1 MEPAA
6 SSRSW
11 SAPAREDDQVTVK
24 GKRIVV
30 TGGAR
35 GIGARLVGELR
46 ERGAEVT
53 STDIL
58 PGCDI
63 VCDVSDEADVIAL
76 FDQVGD
82 IDGLVNNAALL
93 VGRRPF
99 QEITIDEWDRMM
111 AVNVRGTF
119 LCARE
124 ASKHMPRGGSI
135 VNVSSTTA
143 FNGSKGFLDYV
154 ASKGAVVSMTKTL
167 AFELGPQQIRV
178 NCVGPGFTPT
188 EGSAVLGTYDP
199 TATPLGRVME
209 PDDLLGTY
217 CYLLSDDSKF
227 VSAQTILVN
236 GGRFPH

>member
-1 MEPAA
+1 M
-6 SSRSW
+6 S
-11 SAPAREDDQVTVK
+11 VK

-46 ERGAEVT
+46 ERGAEVV
-53 STDIL
+53 STDIV
-58 PGCDI
+58 PGCD
-63 VCDVSDEADVIAL
+63 VLCDVSDEQDVIAL
-76 FDQVGD
+76 FDRAGD
-82 IDGLVNNAALL
+82 IDGLVNNAAML

-99 QEITIDEWDRMM
+99 QEISVDEWDRMM

-124 ASKHMPRGGSI
+124 ASSHMPNGGSI

-143 FNGSKGFLDYV
+143 LNGSQGFLHYV
-154 ASKGAVVSMTKTL
+154 ASKGAVISMTKTL
-167 AFELGPQQIRV
+167 AFELGPKQIRV

-188 EGSAVLGTYDP
+188 EGSAVLGEYDP
-199 TATPLGRVME
+199 TGTPLGRVMD

-217 CYLLSDDSKF
+217 CYLLGDDSKF
-227 VSAQTILVN
+227 VSAQLILVN

>member
-1 MEPAA
+1 M
-6 SSRSW
+6 S
-11 SAPAREDDQVTVK
+11 VK

-63 VCDVSDEADVIAL
+63 VCDVSVEQDVIAL

-93 VGRRPF
+93 VSRRPF
-99 QEITIDEWDRMM
+99 QEISVDEWDRMM

-124 ASKHMPRGGSI
+124 ASKHMPNGGSI

-143 FNGSKGFLDYV
+143 LNGSQGFLHYV
-154 ASKGAVVSMTKTL
+154 ASKGAVISMTKTL
-167 AFELGPQQIRV
+167 AFELGPKQIRV

-188 EGSAVLGTYDP
+188 EGSSVLGAYDP

-217 CYLLSDDSKF
+217 CYLLGDDSKF

>member
-1 MEPAA
+1 M
-6 SSRSW
+6 
-11 SAPAREDDQVTVK
+11 TVK

-46 ERGAEVT
+46 ERGAKVT

-63 VCDVSDEADVIAL
+63 VCDVSDEQDVVSL

-82 IDGLVNNAALL
+82 IDGLVNNAAML

-99 QEITIDEWDRMM
+99 QEISVEEWDRMM

-124 ASKHMPRGGSI
+124 ASKHMPDGGSI

-143 FNGSKGFLDYV
+143 FNGSQGFLHYV

-167 AFELGPQQIRV
+167 AFELGPKQIRV

-217 CYLLSDDSKF
+217 CYLLGDDSKF

>member
-1 MEPAA
+1 M
-6 SSRSW
+6 S
-11 SAPAREDDQVTVK
+11 VK
-24 GKRIVV
+24 DKRIVV

-46 ERGAEVT
+46 ERGAEVV

-63 VCDVSDEADVIAL
+63 VCDVSDEQDVIAL
-76 FDQVGD
+76 FDEAGD

-93 VGRRPF
+93 VGRRRLE
-99 QEITIDEWDRMM
+99 EIPLDEWDRMM

-119 LCARE
+119 LCSRE
-124 ASKHMPRGGSI
+124 ASKHMPNGGSI
-135 VNVSSTTA
+135 VNVASTTA
-143 FNGSKGFLDYV
+143 LSGSQGFLHYV
-154 ASKGAVVSMTKTL
+154 ASKGAVISMTRSL
-167 AFELGPQQIRV
+167 AFELGGKQIRV
-178 NCVGPGFTPT
+178 NCVAPGFAPT
-188 EGSAVLGTYDP
+188 EGSAVLGAYDP
-199 TATPLGRVME
+199 TRTPLGRVME

-227 VSAQTILVN
+227 VSAQLIVVD

>member
-1 MEPAA
+1 M
-6 SSRSW
+6 S
-11 SAPAREDDQVTVK
+11 VK

-46 ERGAEVT
+46 ERGATVT

-58 PGCDI
+58 PDCDI
-63 VCDVSDEADVIAL
+63 VCDVSDEQDVVAL

-93 VGRRPF
+93 VGRKPF
-99 QEITIDEWDRMM
+99 QEIAIDEWDRMM

-124 ASKHMPRGGSI
+124 ASKHMPDGGSI
-135 VNVSSTTA
+135 VNVASTTA
-143 FNGSKGFLDYV
+143 FNGSQGFLHYV

-167 AFELGPQQIRV
+167 AFELGPKQIRV

-188 EGSAVLGTYDP
+188 EGSAVLGAYDP
-199 TATPLGRVME
+199 TATPLGQMIK

-217 CYLLSDDSKF
+217 CYLLGDDSKF

>member
-1 MEPAA
+1 M
-6 SSRSW
+6 SSSG
-11 SAPAREDDQVTVK
+11 VK

-46 ERGAEVT
+46 ERGAET
-53 STDIL
+53 ISTDIL

-63 VCDVSDEADVIAL
+63 MCDVSDEQDVVAL

-99 QEITIDEWDRMM
+99 QEISVEEWDRMM

-124 ASKHMPRGGSI
+124 ASNHMPRGGSI

-143 FNGSKGFLDYV
+143 FNGSQGFLHYV

-199 TATPLGRVME
+199 TATPLGRVMD

>member
-1 MEPAA
+1 M
-6 SSRSW
+6 S
-11 SAPAREDDQVTVK
+11 VK

-63 VCDVSDEADVIAL
+63 VCDVSDEQDVVAL

-82 IDGLVNNAALL
+82 VDGLVNNAALL
-93 VGRRPF
+93 VERRPF
-99 QEITIDEWDRMM
+99 QEISVEEWDRMM

-124 ASKHMPRGGSI
+124 AAKHMPNGGSI

-143 FNGSKGFLDYV
+143 LNGSQGFLHYV
-154 ASKGAVVSMTKTL
+154 ASKGAVISMTKTL
-167 AFELGPQQIRV
+167 AFELGPKQIRV

-188 EGSAVLGTYDP
+188 EGSSVLGEYDP
-199 TATPLGRVME
+199 TGTPLGRVME

-217 CYLLSDDSKF
+217 CYLLGDDSKF
-227 VSAQTILVN
+227 VSAQLILVN

>member
-1 MEPAA
+1 M
-6 SSRSW
+6 S
-11 SAPAREDDQVTVK
+11 VK
-24 GKRIVV
+24 DKRIVV

-58 PGCDI
+58 SGCDI
-63 VCDVSDEADVIAL
+63 VCDVSDEQDVIAL

-99 QEITIDEWDRMM
+99 QEISVDEWDRMM

-124 ASKHMPRGGSI
+124 ASKHMPNGGSI

-143 FNGSKGFLDYV
+143 LNGSQGFLHYV
-154 ASKGAVVSMTKTL
+154 ASKGAVISMTKTL
-167 AFELGPQQIRV
+167 AFELGPKQIRV

-188 EGSAVLGTYDP
+188 EGSSVLGAYDP

-217 CYLLSDDSKF
+217 CYLLGDDSKF

>member
-1 MEPAA
+1 M
-6 SSRSW
+6 S
-11 SAPAREDDQVTVK
+11 VK

-58 PGCDI
+58 AGCDI
-63 VCDVSDEADVIAL
+63 VCDVSDEQDVIAL

-93 VGRRPF
+93 VGRKPF
-99 QEITIDEWDRMM
+99 QEISVDEWDRMM

-124 ASKHMPRGGSI
+124 ASKHMPNGGSI

-143 FNGSKGFLDYV
+143 LNGSQGFLHYV
-154 ASKGAVVSMTKTL
+154 ASKGAVISMTKTL

-217 CYLLSDDSKF
+217 CYLLGDDSKF

>member
-1 MEPAA
+1 M
-6 SSRSW
+6 S
-11 SAPAREDDQVTVK
+11 VK

-46 ERGAEVT
+46 ERGAEVV

-63 VCDVSDEADVIAL
+63 LCDVSDEDDVIAL
-76 FDQVGD
+76 FDEAGD

-93 VGRRPF
+93 ATRRPF
-99 QEITIDEWDRMM
+99 QEISVEEWNRMM

-124 ASKHMPRGGSI
+124 AANHMPNGGSI

-143 FNGSKGFLDYV
+143 VNGSQGFLHYV
-154 ASKGAVVSMTKTL
+154 ASKGAVISMTKTL
-167 AFELGPQQIRV
+167 AFELGPKQIRV

-188 EGSAVLGTYDP
+188 EGSAVLGEYDP
-199 TATPLGRVME
+199 TGTPLGRVMD

-217 CYLLSDDSKF
+217 CYLLGDDSKF
-227 VSAQTILVN
+227 VSAQLILVN

>member
-1 MEPAA
+1 MPNWLMGSRPFFSEATAMPA
-6 SSRSW
+6 SGDTS
-11 SAPAREDDQVTVK
+11 DT
-24 GKRIVV
+24 
-30 TGGAR
+30 
-35 GIGARLVGELR
+35 
-46 ERGAEVT
+46 AEVT

-58 PGCDI
+58 PGSDI
-63 VCDVSDEADVIAL
+63 VCDVSDEQDVIAL

-99 QEITIDEWDRMM
+99 QEISVDEWDRMM

-124 ASKHMPRGGSI
+124 ASKHMPGGGSI

-143 FNGSKGFLDYV
+143 LNGSQGFLHYV
-154 ASKGAVVSMTKTL
+154 ASKGAVISMTKTL
-167 AFELGPQQIRV
+167 AFELGPKQIRV

-188 EGSAVLGTYDP
+188 EGSAVLGEYDP
-199 TATPLGRVME
+199 AATPLGRVME

-217 CYLLSDDSKF
+217 CYLLGDDSKF
-227 VSAQTILVN
+227 VSAQLILVN

>member
-1 MEPAA
+1 M
-6 SSRSW
+6 S
-11 SAPAREDDQVTVK
+11 VK

-53 STDIL
+53 SSDIL

-63 VCDVSDEADVIAL
+63 VCDVSDEQDVISL

-99 QEITIDEWDRMM
+99 QEISVAEWDQMM

-119 LCARE
+119 LCSRE
-124 ASKHMPRGGSI
+124 ASKHMPNGGSI

-143 FNGSKGFLDYV
+143 FNGSQGFLHYV
-154 ASKGAVVSMTKTL
+154 ASKGAVVSMTRTL

-217 CYLLSDDSKF
+217 CYLLGDDSKF

>member
-1 MEPAA
+1 
-6 SSRSW
+6 
-11 SAPAREDDQVTVK
+11 VTVK

-46 ERGAEVT
+46 ERGAKVT

-63 VCDVSDEADVIAL
+63 VCDVSDEQDVVSL

-82 IDGLVNNAALL
+82 IDGLVNNAAML

-99 QEITIDEWDRMM
+99 QEISVEEWDRMM

-124 ASKHMPRGGSI
+124 ASKHMPDGGSI

-143 FNGSKGFLDYV
+143 FNGSQGFLHYV

-167 AFELGPQQIRV
+167 AFELGPKQIRV

-217 CYLLSDDSKF
+217 CYLLGDDSKF

>member
-1 MEPAA
+1 M
-6 SSRSW
+6 S
-11 SAPAREDDQVTVK
+11 VK
-24 GKRIVV
+24 DKRIVV

-46 ERGAEVT
+46 ERGADVV

-63 VCDVSDEADVIAL
+63 VCDVSDEQDVIAL
-76 FDQVGD
+76 FNEVGD
-82 IDGLVNNAALL
+82 IDGLVNNAAML

-99 QEITIDEWDRMM
+99 QEISIDEWDRMM

-119 LCARE
+119 ICARE
-124 ASKHMPRGGSI
+124 ASKHMPNGGSI

-143 FNGSKGFLDYV
+143 LSGSQGFLHYV
-154 ASKGAVVSMTKTL
+154 ASKGAVISMTRSM
-167 AFELGPQQIRV
+167 AFELGPKQIRV
-178 NCVGPGFTPT
+178 NCVGPGFAPT

-199 TATPLGRVME
+199 TRTPLGRVME

-227 VSAQTILVN
+227 VTAQLIVVD

>member
-1 MEPAA
+1 M
-6 SSRSW
+6 S
-11 SAPAREDDQVTVK
+11 VK

-46 ERGAEVT
+46 ERGADVV
-53 STDIL
+53 STDVL

-63 VCDVSDEADVIAL
+63 VCDVSDEDDVIAL
-76 FDQVGD
+76 FDQAGE

-99 QEITIDEWDRMM
+99 QEITVDEWDRMM

-143 FNGSKGFLDYV
+143 LNGSQGFLHYV
-154 ASKGAVVSMTKTL
+154 ASKGAVISMTKTL
-167 AFELGPQQIRV
+167 AFELGPKQIRV

-188 EGSAVLGTYDP
+188 EGSSVLGDYDP
-199 TATPLGRVME
+199 KATPLGRVME

-217 CYLLSDDSKF
+217 CYLLGDDSKF

>member
-1 MEPAA
+1 M
-6 SSRSW
+6 S
-11 SAPAREDDQVTVK
+11 VK
-24 GKRIVV
+24 DKRIVV

-46 ERGAEVT
+46 ERGAEVV

-63 VCDVSDEADVIAL
+63 VCDVSDEQDVIAL
-76 FDQVGD
+76 FDETGD
-82 IDGLVNNAALL
+82 IDGLVNNAAMLAN
-93 VGRRPF
+93 RRPF
-99 QEITIDEWDRMM
+99 QEITIDEWDQMM

-124 ASKHMPRGGSI
+124 ASKHMPNGGSI

-143 FNGSKGFLDYV
+143 LNGSQGFLHYV
-154 ASKGAVVSMTKTL
+154 ASKGAVISMTKTL
-167 AFELGPQQIRV
+167 AFELGKQNIRV

-188 EGSAVLGTYDP
+188 EGSAVLGAYDP
-199 TATPLGRVME
+199 SGTPLGRVME

-217 CYLLSDDSKF
+217 CYLLGDDSKF
-227 VSAQTILVN
+227 VSAQLILVN

>member
-1 MEPAA
+1 M
-6 SSRSW
+6 S
-11 SAPAREDDQVTVK
+11 VK

-46 ERGAEVT
+46 ERGADVV
-53 STDIL
+53 STDVL

-63 VCDVSDEADVIAL
+63 VCDVSDEDDVIAL
-76 FDQVGD
+76 FDQAGD

-99 QEITIDEWDRMM
+99 QEISVDEWDRMM

-143 FNGSKGFLDYV
+143 LNGSQGFLHYV
-154 ASKGAVVSMTKTL
+154 ASKGAVISMTNTL
-167 AFELGPQQIRV
+167 AFELGPKQIRV

-188 EGSAVLGTYDP
+188 EGSSVLGDYDP

-217 CYLLSDDSKF
+217 CYLLGDDSKF

>member
-1 MEPAA
+1 M
-6 SSRSW
+6 S
-11 SAPAREDDQVTVK
+11 VK

-46 ERGAEVT
+46 ERGADVV
-53 STDIL
+53 STDVL
-58 PGCDI
+58 PACDI
-63 VCDVSDEADVIAL
+63 VCDVSDEDDVIAL
-76 FDQVGD
+76 FEQAGD

-93 VGRRPF
+93 VERRPF
-99 QEITIDEWDRMM
+99 QEISVDEWDRMM

-143 FNGSKGFLDYV
+143 LNGSQGFLHYV
-154 ASKGAVVSMTKTL
+154 ASKGAVISMTKTL
-167 AFELGPQQIRV
+167 AFELGPKQIRV

-188 EGSAVLGTYDP
+188 EGSSVLGDYDP

-217 CYLLSDDSKF
+217 CYLLGDDSKF

>member
-1 MEPAA
+1 M
-6 SSRSW
+6 S
-11 SAPAREDDQVTVK
+11 VK

-63 VCDVSDEADVIAL
+63 ICDVSDEQDVVSL

-99 QEITIDEWDRMM
+99 QEISVDEWDRMM

-119 LCARE
+119 LCSRE
-124 ASKHMPRGGSI
+124 ASKHMPNGGSI

-143 FNGSKGFLDYV
+143 FNGSQGFLHYV

-217 CYLLSDDSKF
+217 CYLLGDDSKF

>member
-1 MEPAA
+1 
-6 SSRSW
+6 
-11 SAPAREDDQVTVK
+11 VTVK

-63 VCDVSDEADVIAL
+63 VCDVSDESDVVAL
-76 FDQVGD
+76 FDEVGE

-99 QEITIDEWDRMM
+99 QEISIDEWDRMM

-135 VNVSSTTA
+135 VNVASTTA
-143 FNGSKGFLDYV
+143 FNGSKGFLHYV

>member
-1 MEPAA
+1 M
-6 SSRSW
+6 S
-11 SAPAREDDQVTVK
+11 VK

-58 PGCDI
+58 PECDI
-63 VCDVSDEADVIAL
+63 VCDVSDEQDVIAL

-99 QEITIDEWDRMM
+99 QEISVDEWDRMM

-124 ASKHMPRGGSI
+124 ASKHMPNGGSI

-143 FNGSKGFLDYV
+143 LNGSQGFLHYV
-154 ASKGAVVSMTKTL
+154 ASKGAVISMTKTL
-167 AFELGPQQIRV
+167 AFELGPKQIRV

-217 CYLLSDDSKF
+217 CYLLGDDSKF

>member
-1 MEPAA
+1 M
-6 SSRSW
+6 S
-11 SAPAREDDQVTVK
+11 VK

-63 VCDVSDEADVIAL
+63 VCDVSDEQDVVSL

-82 IDGLVNNAALL
+82 IDGLVNNAAML

-99 QEITIDEWDRMM
+99 QEISVDEWDRMM

-119 LCARE
+119 LCSRE
-124 ASKHMPRGGSI
+124 ASKHMPNGGSI

-143 FNGSKGFLDYV
+143 FNGSQGFLHYV

-217 CYLLSDDSKF
+217 CFLLGDDSKF

>member
-1 MEPAA
+1 M
-6 SSRSW
+6 S
-11 SAPAREDDQVTVK
+11 VK

-46 ERGAEVT
+46 ARGAEAI

-63 VCDVSDEADVIAL
+63 VCDVSDEQDVISL
-76 FDQVGD
+76 FNQAGD

-143 FNGSKGFLDYV
+143 LNGSQGFLHYV
-154 ASKGAVVSMTKTL
+154 ASKGAVISMTKTL

-188 EGSAVLGTYDP
+188 EGSSVLGTYDP

-217 CYLLSDDSKF
+217 CYLLGDDSKF

>member
-1 MEPAA
+1 
-6 SSRSW
+6 
-11 SAPAREDDQVTVK
+11 VTVK

-76 FDQVGD
+76 FDQTGD

-143 FNGSKGFLDYV
+143 FNGSKGFLHYV

>member
-1 MEPAA
+1 M
-6 SSRSW
+6 S
-11 SAPAREDDQVTVK
+11 VK

-46 ERGAEVT
+46 ERGAKVT

-63 VCDVSDEADVIAL
+63 VCDVSDEQDVVSL

-82 IDGLVNNAALL
+82 IDGLVNNAAML

-99 QEITIDEWDRMM
+99 QEISVDEWDRMM

-124 ASKHMPRGGSI
+124 ASKHMPDGGSI

-143 FNGSKGFLDYV
+143 FNGSQGFLHYV

-217 CYLLSDDSKF
+217 CFLLSDDSKF

>member
-1 MEPAA
+1 M
-6 SSRSW
+6 
-11 SAPAREDDQVTVK
+11 TVK

-63 VCDVSDEADVIAL
+63 VCDVSDEQDVIAL

-93 VGRRPF
+93 VGRKPF
-99 QEITIDEWDRMM
+99 QEITIAEWDRMM

-124 ASKHMPRGGSI
+124 ASKHMPNGGSI

-143 FNGSKGFLDYV
+143 LNGSQGFLHYV
-154 ASKGAVVSMTKTL
+154 ASKGAVISMTNTL
-167 AFELGPQQIRV
+167 AFELGPKQIRV

-188 EGSAVLGTYDP
+188 EGSAVLGEYDP

-217 CYLLSDDSKF
+217 CYLLGDDSKF

>member
-1 MEPAA
+1 M
-6 SSRSW
+6 S
-11 SAPAREDDQVTVK
+11 VK

-46 ERGAEVT
+46 ERGAEVV
-53 STDIL
+53 STDVL
-58 PGCDI
+58 PGCD
-63 VCDVSDEADVIAL
+63 VLCDVSDEQDVIAL
-76 FDQVGD
+76 FDRAGD
-82 IDGLVNNAALL
+82 IDGLVNNAAML

-99 QEITIDEWDRMM
+99 QEISVDEWDRMM

-143 FNGSKGFLDYV
+143 FNGSQGFLHYV

-188 EGSAVLGTYDP
+188 EGSSVLGTYDP

-217 CYLLSDDSKF
+217 CYLLGDDSKF

>member
-1 MEPAA
+1 M
-6 SSRSW
+6 S
-11 SAPAREDDQVTVK
+11 VK
-24 GKRIVV
+24 SKRIVV

-58 PGCDI
+58 SGCDI
-63 VCDVSDEADVIAL
+63 VCDVSDEQDVIAL

-99 QEITIDEWDRMM
+99 QEISVDEWDRMM

-124 ASKHMPRGGSI
+124 ASKHMPNGGSI

-143 FNGSKGFLDYV
+143 LNGSQGFLHYV
-154 ASKGAVVSMTKTL
+154 ASKGAVISMTKTL
-167 AFELGPQQIRV
+167 AFELGPKQIRV

-188 EGSAVLGTYDP
+188 EGSSVLGAYDP

-217 CYLLSDDSKF
+217 CYLLGDDSKF

>member
-1 MEPAA
+1 
-6 SSRSW
+6 
-11 SAPAREDDQVTVK
+11 VTVR
-24 GKRIVV
+24 GKKIVV

-46 ERGAEVT
+46 ERGAEVV

-58 PGCDI
+58 PGCDFT
-63 VCDVSDEADVIAL
+63 CDVSDEQDVIAL
-76 FDQVGD
+76 FNFAGD

-93 VGRRPF
+93 VGRKPF
-99 QEITIDEWDRMM
+99 QEISVEEFDRMM
-111 AVNVRGTF
+111 IVNVRGTF

-135 VNVSSTTA
+135 VNVASTTA
-143 FNGSKGFLDYV
+143 FNGSQGFLHYV
-154 ASKGAVVSMTKTL
+154 ASKGAVNSMTKTL

-178 NCVGPGFTPT
+178 NCVAPGFTPT
-188 EGSAVLGTYDP
+188 EGSAVLGEYDP
-199 TATPLGRVME
+199 RATPLGRVME

-217 CYLLSDDSKF
+217 CYLLGDDSKF

>member
-1 MEPAA
+1 M
-6 SSRSW
+6 SSTGV
-11 SAPAREDDQVTVK
+11 A

-46 ERGAEVT
+46 ERGAEVV

-63 VCDVSDEADVIAL
+63 MCDVSDEQDVVAL
-76 FDQVGD
+76 FDQAGD
-82 IDGLVNNAALL
+82 IDGLVNNAAML

-99 QEITIDEWDRMM
+99 QEISVDEWDRMM

-143 FNGSKGFLDYV
+143 FNGSQGFLHYV

-199 TATPLGRVME
+199 TATPLGRVMD